1 MAHENPWPNEGN
13 TGHIWDEDIRELDNP
28 PPLWWILAFYAGFVM
43 IIFYTLYYPTLPGPT
58 GHTQGLAGWTQVK
71 EYHDDF
77 DVLKQWRG
85 EKFAAQ
91 EQALASKSVE
101 EILADKNLV
110 NYAVATSKAM
120 FGDYC
125 AACHGSGGAG
135 NVGYPILADDDWLYG
150 GDINTIL
157 MTVQMGRTGSMPGYG
172 AMLSEQQVSDTADF
186 VIAMSEGKAE
196 DAAYN
201 AGREVFN
208 SIGCAGCHMPDGS
221 GMAALGAAKL
231 NDKVWRFSGA
241 NQRAEVIKTIA
252 HGVNA
257 FGDKDTRPAV
267 MPAFA
272 ERLGDKEVK
281 RLAVYVHSLGGGK

>member
-1 MAHENPWPNEGN
+1 MAHDNPWPNEGN

-28 PPLWWILAFYAGFVM
+28 PPLWWRLAYYASFAM
-43 IIFYTLYYPTLPGPT
+43 IIFYALYYPTLPGPT
-58 GHTQGLAGWTQVK
+58 GHTEGLAGWTQVR
-71 EYHDDF
+71 EYQEDF
-77 DVLKQWRG
+77 KVLNDWRAD
-85 EKFAAQ
+85 KFAAQ

-125 AACHGSGGAG
+125 AACHGAGGMG

-150 GDINTIL
+150 GDVATIYQTL
-157 MTVQMGRTGSMPGYG
+157 VSGRMGNMPAYG
-172 AMLSEQQVSDTADF
+172 AMLSEQQINDVADF
-186 VIAMSEGKAE
+186 IIAMSNGKA
-196 DAAYN
+196 DDTSVA
-201 AGREVFN
+201 AGRDVYN
-208 SIGCAGCHMPDGS
+208 SIGCSGCHMPDGS
-221 GMAALGAAKL
+221 GMQALGAARL
-231 NDKVWRFSGA
+231 NDKVWRFSGDK
-241 NQRAEVIKTIA
+241 AEVVKTIK

-257 FGDKDTRPAV
+257 MGDAKTRSAV

>member
-13 TGHIWDEDIRELDNP
+13 TGHFWDDDIRELDNP
-28 PPLWWILAFYAGFVM
+28 PPLWWMLAYYAGFVM
-43 IIFYTLYYPTLPGPT
+43 IVFYALYYPAVPT
-58 GHTQGLAGWTQVK
+58 PSGHTKGLAGWTSIG
-71 EYHDDF
+71 EYHEDF
-77 DVLKQWRG
+77 DTLNKWRS

-91 EQALASKSVE
+91 EQALATKSVD

-110 NYAVATSKAM
+110 DYAVATSKAL

-125 AACHGSGGAG
+125 AACHGAGGAG
-135 NVGYPILADDDWLYG
+135 NKGYPVLADDDWLYG
-150 GDINTIL
+150 GEVATIYQ
-157 MTVQMGRTGSMPGYG
+157 TIVGGRVGNMPAYG
-172 AMLSEQQVSDTADF
+172 AMLTPEQISNVADF
-186 VIAMSEGKAE
+186 VIAMSNGQGE
-196 DAAYN
+196 DASVA

-208 SIGCAGCHMPDGS
+208 SIGCAACHMPDGS
-221 GMAALGAAKL
+221 GMAMLGAARL
-231 NDKVWRFSGA
+231 NDKVWRFSGEKS
-241 NQRAEVIKTIA
+241 EVIRTIT

-257 FGDKDTRPAV
+257 MGEKDTRPAV